1 MIRYRPDPCHSP
13 LSLSK
18 NSGPIIVGQQDMG
31 LIKALGNMS
40 LSSCG
45 GTVYSST
52 YADSPLSSPLC
63 VQNSATHSFGMS
75 EYQSEQSLSPIGDYD
90 PGFTPR
96 SSGHNS
102 PWSPPYGQYP
112 DFGIQPT
119 SWPPFNPGA
128 VGQER
133 GTPLSSQVRS
143 AHPLQQQRISG
154 KPTGRQGH
162 DYSGGHHNV
171 VDVER
176 IRLGTD
182 VRTTVRVPSHA
193 CHSSWPVF

>member
-1 MIRYRPDPCHSP
+1 
-13 LSLSK
+13 
-18 NSGPIIVGQQDMG
+18 MG
-31 LIKALGNMS
+31 LVKALGNMS
-40 LSSCG
+40 LNG

-63 VQNSATHSFGMS
+63 VPNSAAHSFGMS

-90 PGFTPR
+90 PGFASR

-112 DFGIQPT
+112 DFGIQTT
-119 SWPPFNPGA
+119 SWPPFNPGT

-154 KPTGRQGH
+154 KTTGRQGH

-182 VRTTVRVPSHA
+182 VRTTVRVSSHA
-193 CHSSWPVF
+193 CRSSWPKFLDNAA

>member
-1 MIRYRPDPCHSP
+1 MS
-13 LSLSK
+13 
-18 NSGPIIVGQQDMG
+18 

-40 LSSCG
+40 LSSCS
-45 GTVYSST
+45 GTVYSSN
-52 YADSPLSSPLC
+52 YADSPLTSPLC
-63 VQNSATHSFGMS
+63 VQNSATQSLGLS
-75 EYQSEQSLSPIGDYD
+75 DYQSEQSLSPLGDFD

-102 PWSPPYGQYP
+102 PWSPPYGQYH

-133 GTPLSSQVRS
+133 GTPLSSHARS

-182 VRTTVRVPSHA
+182 VRTTVRNAQPFQA
-193 CHSSWPVF
+193 FILTKKFR